1 MHDLGLKTSI
11 QNFDTF
17 VGYTL
22 MGNQPWPQF
31 QNGIRERSIK
41 LPVMINLGQIS
52 CLQSDMENGL
62 SDMENVCRTGKV
74 SRRLRLLKRK
84 FLRRLAMLYGV
95 ANKPLNLTTIPLPS
109 VQVCFAMIFENFT
122 QNHAWYLLKNLP
134 QTCPRPLK
142 TFPESAPDLVY
153 KN

>member
-17 VGYTL
+17 VRYTL

-31 QNGIRERSIK
+31 QNGIWERSIK

-62 SDMENVCRTGKV
+62 SDMEKVCRTGKV
-74 SRRLRLLKRK
+74 SRRLGSLKRK

-95 ANKPLNLTTIPLPS
+95 AN
-109 VQVCFAMIFENFT
+109 
-122 QNHAWYLLKNLP
+122 
-134 QTCPRPLK
+134 
-142 TFPESAPDLVY
+142 
-153 KN
+153 